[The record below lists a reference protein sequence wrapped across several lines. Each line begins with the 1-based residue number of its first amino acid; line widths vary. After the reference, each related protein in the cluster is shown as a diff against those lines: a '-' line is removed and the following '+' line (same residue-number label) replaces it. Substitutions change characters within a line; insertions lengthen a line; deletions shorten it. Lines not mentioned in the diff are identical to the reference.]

1 MKTHLYKANDSH
13 MSLDMTNLHPN
24 QNNRMHYLKELLEQ
38 FEIRGSVAEIGY
50 FEGEGSTRIFMDHVA
65 VHGGNF
71 YSMDIFPTKRFYRKA
86 QDELCHSNTMAIKGS
101 SVMTG
106 ITWEREKLDFLFID
120 GCHDFPHIEANGEQS
135 GVALDILAWN
145 QHLNVGGILA
155 FHDYTGNDNSFGLSE
170 MLAVEH
176 AVDSF
181 VTEPIYSLIGTDS
194 TIKAFRKEHDG
205 VLFPI
210 YKPKRVPDTYRGAW
224 DSLSAGQKDM
234 KEFLIYGAG
243 ATAKHVLDCI
253 RDVWGIDA
261 KVQFTDSFTTE
272 RGNMFGCE
280 KIPLEEVKTYTST
293 IVIGSIF
300 EEEIGETLKGMGKSE
315 ATDFYGMYDFVGWCN
330 VGRYGYL

>member
-1 MKTHLYKANDSH
+1 MKRSMPT
-13 MSLDMTNLHPN
+13 LHPN
-24 QNNRMHYLKELLEQ
+24 QNNLMHYLKELLEE

-50 FEGEGSTRIFMDHVA
+50 FQGEGSTRIFLDHVA

-71 YSMDIFPTKRFYRKA
+71 YSMDIFPTKRFYLKA
-86 QDELCHSNTMAIKGS
+86 QEELCHANTMAIKGA
-101 SVMTG
+101 SVAIG
-106 ITWEREKLDFLFID
+106 RTWEREKLNFLFID
-120 GCHDFPHIEANGEQS
+120 GCHGFPHIEADGEQS

-145 QHLNVGGILA
+145 QHVNVGGVIA
-155 FHDYTGNDNSFGLSE
+155 FHDYMGDDSSFGLSE

-176 AVDSF
+176 AVDSL
-181 VTEPIYSLIGTDS
+181 VTEPFYSLIGIKS
-194 TIKAFRKEHDG
+194 TIKAFRKERDG

-210 YKPKRVPDTYRGAW
+210 YKPKRIPDTYRDAW
-224 DSLSAGQKDM
+224 SSLNANQADV
-234 KEFLIYGAG
+234 KEFLVYGAG

-253 RDVWGIDA
+253 RDVWGTDV

-272 RGNMFGCE
+272 SGNMFGCE
-280 KIPLEEVKTYTST
+280 KIPLEEVKTFTGT

-315 ATDFYGMYDFVGWCN
+315 ITDFYGMYDFVGWCN